1 MIRDEHFD
9 EGFDENIFTSIPDEG
24 DVPLPLPVLE
34 TSVPVL
40 INAEVEV
47 EPRVTAHQF
56 AVGAM
61 RQEHSGGFEA
71 YCKMQGYHSGT
82 RFTEA
87 KWRTIL
93 ADHQNREIK

>member
-1 MIRDEHFD
+1 MIDE

-24 DVPLPLPVLE
+24 DIPLPLPELE

-40 INAEVEV
+40 IHTESADV

-61 RQEHSGGFEA
+61 RLEHAGGFEA
-71 YCKMQGYHSGT
+71 YCKMQGYHAGT
-82 RFTEA
+82 RFTEK
-87 KWRTIL
+87 KWRTVL
-93 ADHQNREIK
+93 ADHQKREIK